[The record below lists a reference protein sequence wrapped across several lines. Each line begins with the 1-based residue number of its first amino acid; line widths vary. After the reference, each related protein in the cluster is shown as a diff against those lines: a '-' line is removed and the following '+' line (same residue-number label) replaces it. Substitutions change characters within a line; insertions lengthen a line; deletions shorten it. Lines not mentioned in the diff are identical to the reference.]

1 MRELDYSGNFYF
13 TSRISDLSRQN
24 LTNVPWSIKFFI
36 IIRYEIDQSFVVI
49 IIIFSLSLYNSPSIH
64 HHHPS
69 IKNFIVPPSKQ
80 RDDETPKYHS
90 SSVQRRKRGRK
101 KKKRKKR
108 KEGGER
114 REEGKGGRDFE
125 KKNTRGARERGKEYF
140 QEGCSSLPL
149 SLPPSLRVEA
159 REVARPTV
167 KRGRGKGGEG
177 KGRSERKTRRNGPT
191 AQQKRDK
198 SSTLIRILPL
208 FALWNTILNG
218 MGAQ

>member
-1 MRELDYSGNFYF
+1 MRELDYSSNFYF

-24 LTNVPWSIKFFI
+24 LINVPWSIKFFI
-36 IIRYEIDQSFVVI
+36 INRYEIDQSFVVI

-114 REEGKGGRDFE
+114 REEGTE
-125 KKNTRGARERGKEYF
+125 KEGEISRRKIRGEHVKEGKNISRRVV
-140 QEGCSSLPL
+140 PP
-149 SLPPSLRVEA
+149 SLPPSVSKLAKWRVQRWKE
-159 REVARPTV
+159 EGGEEG
-167 KRGRGKGGEG
+167 RGRGGRRERRGGMVPP
-177 KGRSERKTRRNGPT
+177 RN
-191 AQQKRDK
+191 K
-198 SSTLIRILPL
+198 SVINRVH
-208 FALWNTILNG
+208 
-218 MGAQ
+218 

>member
-36 IIRYEIDQSFVVI
+36 IIRYEIDHSFVVI
-49 IIIFSLSLYNSPSIH
+49 IIIFSLSLFTIPLQSTTIIH
-64 HHHPS
+64 RLK
-69 IKNFIVPPSKQ
+69 I
-80 RDDETPKYHS
+80 S
-90 SSVQRRKRGRK
+90 SSLPRNNGTTKHRSIILPPCNGEKEEERKRREEKGGRGKTRGRK
-101 KKKRKKR
+101 GR
-108 KEGGER
+108 ER
-114 REEGKGGRDFE
+114 FREEKYAGSTWK
-125 KKNTRGARERGKEYF
+125 RERIFPGGLF
-140 QEGCSSLPL
+140 LPP

-167 KRGRGKGGEG
+167 KRGRGRGGEG